1 MWYGEAK
8 SRKGAS
14 AIRKFCLILTLAL
27 CLSLLCVTAFAESGS
42 ISNMKTDCVVRKD
55 GSCEVTQTL
64 TVALDT
70 LEKEL
75 RFPLGEHVSG
85 ADVSGYRTSRSDAN
99 GITVL
104 TLKSKTGLTGMR
116 TFTVN
121 YTMDKLVS
129 EENGAQTLTLPLL
142 CAKWE
147 YPIERYDFTV
157 TMPAE
162 FSAEPAFESGY
173 TADVIEDYMTWTK
186 TGTVLSGSV
195 SQPLRDHEAL
205 TLRLEVGVDYF
216 SGSHSTW
223 SADWT
228 TTILIFVFS
237 ALAVFYWLRFLR
249 SAPLQRGT
257 RKLPPD
263 SSNPGDLPFLLCGGK
278 ADFNMLVMHWA
289 ALGYISVYVNK
300 QGNVIFRKRV
310 EMGNERRKTECR
322 LFSDLFLQ
330 SDLCDGASLRY
341 KQTAEKAMQIL
352 PRAWVRRLYSR
363 ESGNPVLMQALS
375 CIVGAIALLFTMSVM
390 LPQMPVRVLVLMLFF
405 VLGGAANWLV
415 GLVWRSWYLGRKVQ
429 FALSIAVG
437 FALLLLGRFGG
448 GLGTMILSIAL
459 ALFTGRQ
466 TMHGGK
472 RTEAGTQAISQALG
486 FRRFLRQ
493 ISENRV
499 QMMLRDDPQYFYKN
513 LPYAMAIGQGAAF
526 AERFGEVQ
534 LDACDWYAEA
544 GELPRNAGG
553 FYRHLKE
560 TEELLDLS
568 VRK

>member
-1 MWYGEAK
+1 
-8 SRKGAS
+8 
-14 AIRKFCLILTLAL
+14 
-27 CLSLLCVTAFAESGS
+27 
-42 ISNMKTDCVVRKD
+42 
-55 GSCEVTQTL
+55 
-64 TVALDT
+64 
-70 LEKEL
+70 
-75 RFPLGEHVSG
+75 
-85 ADVSGYRTSRSDAN
+85 
-99 GITVL
+99 
-104 TLKSKTGLTGMR
+104 
-116 TFTVN
+116 
-121 YTMDKLVS
+121 
-129 EENGAQTLTLPLL
+129 
-142 CAKWE
+142 
-147 YPIERYDFTV
+147 PIDRYDFTV
-157 TMPAE
+157 TMPSE
-162 FSAEPAFESGY
+162 FSAEPSFESGY
-173 TADVIEDYMTWTK
+173 TADVVEDYMTWEK

-205 TLRLEVGVDYF
+205 TMTLDVGVDYF

-228 TTILIFVFS
+228 TTILIFVFT
-237 ALAVFYWLRFLR
+237 ALAIFYWVRFLR
-249 SAPLQRGT
+249 SERLQALT

-278 ADFNMLVMHWA
+278 ADFNMLVLHWA
-289 ALGYISVYVNK
+289 SLGYLSVYVNN

-341 KQTAEKAMQIL
+341 KQTAQKAEQIL
-352 PRAWVRRLYSR
+352 PRAWMRRLYSKD
-363 ESGNPVLMQALS
+363 SGNPVLMQALS
-375 CIVGAIALLFTMSVM
+375 SLVGAIALLFTMSVM
-390 LPQMPVRVLVLMLFF
+390 LPMMPLRVLVLMVCF
-405 VLGGAANWLV
+405 VLGGAGNWLV
-415 GLVWRSWYLGRKVQ
+415 SRLWRSWYLGRMVH
-429 FALSIAVG
+429 FAISIAAA

-448 GLGTMILSIAL
+448 GLGTMILSVAL
-459 ALFTGRQ
+459 ALFTGWQ

-472 RTEAGTQAISQALG
+472 RLESGTQAISQALG

-513 LPYAMAIGQGAAF
+513 LPYAMSIGQGAAF

-560 TEELLDLS
+560 TAELLELS